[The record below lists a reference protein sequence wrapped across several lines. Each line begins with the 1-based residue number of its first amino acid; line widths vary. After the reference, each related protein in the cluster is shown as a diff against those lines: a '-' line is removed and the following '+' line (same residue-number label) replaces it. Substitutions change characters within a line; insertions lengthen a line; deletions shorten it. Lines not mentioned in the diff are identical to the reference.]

1 MWKIFAQ
8 CSRIY
13 ISRSSY
19 KAIQFNLSR
28 SCYPSLH
35 IKMGC
40 VPSNQSESED
50 AGCTTAVQEGE
61 KHVIPGP
68 IKTIV
73 VLVME
78 NRSFDHM
85 LGWQMQLHPEI
96 DGVTGE
102 EFNNIHILHDETNN
116 DANNTNKINV
126 STDTIYFSKDAKY
139 VVGDPDHGFQAI
151 TEQVF
156 GVINTKDDKSTGLTL
171 GSKPLMSGFAQ
182 QAEATSPGLSK
193 AVMSGFP
200 PEALPIYT
208 SLLNEF
214 AVFDKWFASLPASTQ
229 PNRQYV
235 HSATSHGLMSNVR
248 SELLKGLPQR
258 TIFDN
263 LYDEGLSFGIYFQSL
278 PSTIIYRRLRQLKYI
293 DKFHLYSPS
302 FKKHAKDGSLPN
314 YVVIEP
320 RFFNHSI
327 PPANDDHPPHNVSRG
342 QALVKE
348 VYETLRGSPQWEQT
362 LLIITYDEHGGFF
375 DHVPTPMSNV
385 PSPDGIVGPAPYFF
399 KFDRLGVRVP
409 TIMVSPWINKKTLIH
424 TPSGPIASSQF
435 EHSSIP
441 ATVKKLFNLNSDF
454 LTKRDAWA
462 ATFETVVASRSTP
475 RKDCPLTLPKVTK
488 DGNASK
494 SADMRQNENKLNEFQ
509 EDLVHLSTHLY
520 GETEKADELIN
531 KGIKECGTYT
541 EKALSFYLSKCN
553 EAKNSGGDPSAIVCI
568 RPSSSS
574 GEQPTYYLEPY
585 DP

>member
-1 MWKIFAQ
+1 M
-8 CSRIY
+8 
-13 ISRSSY
+13 
-19 KAIQFNLSR
+19 R
-28 SCYPSLH
+28 SCYPLLH
-35 IKMGC
+35 VKMGC
-40 VPSNQSESED
+40 AQSNQSD
-50 AGCTTAVQEGE
+50 

-96 DGVTGE
+96 DGVTGK
-102 EFNNIHILHDETNN
+102 EFNDIKILHGAASSDAKESELSNSNGTETKNKTNVNN
-116 DANNTNKINV
+116 E
-126 STDTIYFSKDAKY
+126 TIFFSKDAKY
-139 VVGDPDHGFQAI
+139 VVGDPAHGFQAI
-151 TEQVF
+151 TEQIF
-156 GVINTKDDKSTGLTL
+156 GVINPNDDKSTLLTL
-171 GSKPLMSGFAQ
+171 GSKPLMRGFAQ

-235 HSATSHGLMSNVR
+235 HSATSHGLMSNVT
-248 SELLKGLPQR
+248 SELLRGLPQR

-278 PSTIIYRRLRQLKYI
+278 PSTIFYRRLRQLKYI
-293 DKFHLYSPS
+293 DKFHLYGLS
-302 FKKHAKDGSLPN
+302 FKKHAKEGTLPS

-320 RFFNHSI
+320 RYFNHEI

-375 DHVPTPMSNV
+375 DHVATPISNV
-385 PSPDGIVGPAPYFF
+385 PSPDGIAGPAPYFF
-399 KFDRLGVRVP
+399 NFDRLGVRVP
-409 TIMVSPWINKKTLIH
+409 TIMVSPWINKKTIIH
-424 TPSGPIASSQF
+424 TPSGPMASSQF

-475 RKDCPLTLPKVTK
+475 RKDCPLTLPEITK
-488 DGNASK
+488 DGA
-494 SADMRQNENKLNEFQ
+494 ADMEQNESKLNEFQ
-509 EDLVHLSTHLY
+509 EDLVRLSTHFN

-531 KGIKECGTYT
+531 KGIEECGKYT

-553 EAKNSGGDPSAIVCI
+553 EAKESGGDPSSIVCI
-568 RPSSSS
+568 KPSSSP
-574 GEQPTYYLEPY
+574 GGHPTYYLEPC
-585 DP
+585 DL